1 LRAVLKFF
9 LSRSLDL
16 PPKREFK
23 ELMHDCKEE
32 NLSLVVGCDS
42 NSQNTAWD
50 STDCNDR
57 RIIGISKFLN
67 LEILNQ
73 GNVSTFCS
81 VGRLGVTDI
90 TLGSF
95 GLLEKLQNL
104 GGFL

>member
-16 PPKREFK
+16 PPTREFK
-23 ELMHDCKEE
+23 EIMRDCKEE
-32 NLSLVVGCDS
+32 NLYLVIACDS
-42 NSQNTAWD
+42 NSQNMVWD

-57 RIIGISKFLN
+57 VVALFKFLNFMN

-73 GNVSTFCS
+73 GNDSTFCS
-81 VGRLGVTDI
+81 AGRLGVII

-95 GLLEKLQNL
+95 GLLEKL
-104 GGFL
+104 